1 MREGGEGGR
10 ERGEGGREGE
20 REGDRRKFK
29 GSTDG
34 PYDTMNFLVS
44 DIDNVNVPVD

>member
-1 MREGGEGGR
+1 MSEGGR
-10 ERGEGGREGE
+10 GGREGE

-29 GSTDG
+29 GGTDG

-44 DIDNVNVPVD
+44 DIDTCNSNDSNEYT